1 MSVTLQTDYDCM
13 VFPSKCIHLNFKL
26 NIFRSCK
33 TLGPLK
39 EKPCISYFIPLV
51 LRLSLCP
58 PPPFMVSL
66 THVHS
71 WTAVKVDSKPPPV
84 GPLDKRASFR
94 YLFSL

>member
-1 MSVTLQTDYDCM
+1 MSVTLQTDYDYM

-51 LRLSLCP
+51 LLLSLCTP
-58 PPPFMVSL
+58 QPFMVSL

-71 WTAVKVDSKPPPV
+71 WMAVKVESKPPPV
-84 GPLDKRASFR
+84 GALDKCASVR